1 MMVTINNL
9 YMMYGKTAILSNIN
23 LEVPKKNVTAII
35 GPSGSGKTTLLRL
48 INLLE
53 DQTSG
58 TISFDGLT
66 TKSSLRGHV
75 ELRRRMAMVFQKP
88 VLFKGNVYY
97 NVAYGLKVRNTE
109 QAVVNGR
116 VRQALEMVGLE
127 GYEKREPLTLSGG
140 EVQRV
145 ALARAIVTKPE
156 LLLLDEPTANL
167 DPISTTMVE
176 TIFSRVISDMGTTVI
191 ISTHDMSQGQ
201 RMANQV
207 GVLVGGELLHVGSPL
222 EVFNMPKDLQVAQFV
237 GIENMLR
244 GTITANRDGIVNV
257 NVGDWLIEGISD
269 LEVGTSVTVC
279 VRPEAITLSTEKTS
293 TSARNSFYGPIN
305 AITTSGPVTHITIDC
320 GVPLLATVT
329 SKSADEMSLIEG
341 SLVSAIF
348 KATAVHILPN

>member
-1 MMVTINNL
+1 MVTINNL
-9 YMMYGKTAILSNIN
+9 HMLYGKTSVLTNIN
-23 LEVPKKNVTAII
+23 LEAPKQSVTAII

-53 DQTSG
+53 HPTSG
-58 TISFDGLT
+58 TISFDGIANM
-66 TKSSLRGHV
+66 SSLKNPL

-109 QAVVNGR
+109 QSIVASLVQ
-116 VRQALEMVGLE
+116 QALEMVGLE
-127 GYEKREPLTLSGG
+127 GYEKRDPLTLSGG

-167 DPISTTMVE
+167 DPVSTTMVE
-176 TIFSRVISDMGTTVI
+176 TIFSRVIGEMGTTVI

-207 GVLVGGELLHVGSPL
+207 GVLVGGEILHIGNPL

-257 NVGDWLIEGISD
+257 EVGDWLLEGISNLD
-269 LEVGTSVTVC
+269 VGTNVTAC
-279 VRPEAITLSTEKTS
+279 IRPEAITLSTEQTS
-293 TSARNSFYGPIN
+293 TSARNSFYGAIN
-305 AITTSGPVTHITIDC
+305 AITASGPVTHVNIDC
-320 GVPLLATVT
+320 GIPILATVT
-329 SKSADEMSLIEG
+329 SKSSDEMNLAEG
-341 SLVSAIF
+341 TLVSAIF